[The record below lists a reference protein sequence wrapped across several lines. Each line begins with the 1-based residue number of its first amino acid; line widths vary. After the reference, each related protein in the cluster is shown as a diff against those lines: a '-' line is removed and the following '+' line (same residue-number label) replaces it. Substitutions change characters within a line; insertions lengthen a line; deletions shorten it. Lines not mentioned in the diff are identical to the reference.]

1 MISEGKHDEG
11 MCPHAYRHGLKW
23 SEMVLIHVCIQH
35 SFSWT
40 CSLKKKASGAV
51 ERDPC
56 QEKQISGLCIAS
68 ARCRPEYLS
77 SICDFRAHRPEVSDR
92 VDRLHLCRSGNFRLK
107 LLRVE
112 FSSKQIAPRISP
124 HNLPFT
130 DPRNHTVWVLRNQLT
145 VAQTVDGYAGG
156 FMIGIACAAGFMCGR
171 AKWEK
176 DKDTRSAKAL
186 LPVAPPDAWWA
197 KWASVLTPATES
209 RPEACARRTTQTHTR
224 FLANRT
230 LYIDQMHKL
239 SRGQPCCTI
248 SLDYS
253 DRADVGVQ
261 RPGPQSWKNAQS
273 QCSLKWRQ
281 SQLWQL
287 PAIFWDVLALNIQ
300 TESSCH

>member
-1 MISEGKHDEG
+1 MHCICSMPPQIPFQH
-11 MCPHAYRHGLKW
+11 MWLQSALSWGL
-23 SEMVLIHVCIQH
+23 SPRGH
-35 SFSWT
+35 
-40 CSLKKKASGAV
+40 
-51 ERDPC
+51 
-56 QEKQISGLCIAS
+56 
-68 ARCRPEYLS
+68 
-77 SICDFRAHRPEVSDR
+77 
-92 VDRLHLCRSGNFRLK
+92 RLHLCRSGNFRLK

-145 VAQTVDGYAGG
+145 VAQTVDGYADG
-156 FMIGIACAAGFMCGR
+156 FMIGIACTAGFMCRR

-186 LPVAPPDAWWA
+186 LSVAPPDARWA

-209 RPEACARRTTQTHTR
+209 RPEMYASRTTQTHKR
-224 FLANRT
+224 FLADRT

-239 SRGQPCCTI
+239 FCGQPCCTVT
-248 SLDYS
+248 SDYR

-261 RPGPQSWKNAQS
+261 RPRPQSLKNVQN
-273 QCSLKWRQ
+273 QCSLKRSL

-287 PAIFWDVLALNIQ
+287 PAISWDVLALNIQ